1 MRRVLWATW
10 RRRLLSG
17 QSQNDDAQHFGQAG
31 LAYSGL
37 RPLPASPLPSTLG
50 VMTTTLKNRLLLT
63 WAIAVV
69 PLLFA
74 AFVFVSYRYALGHNE
89 LPFLG
94 TREWRWHLAF
104 VIALG
109 SGIVCT
115 FLGSSG
121 RIAGRAVASGG
132 YLLIMGFALLFVGS
146 FIACSQGD
154 CL

>member
-1 MRRVLWATW
+1 
-10 RRRLLSG
+10 
-17 QSQNDDAQHFGQAG
+17 
-31 LAYSGL
+31 
-37 RPLPASPLPSTLG
+37 
-50 VMTTTLKNRLLLT
+50 MTTTLKNRLLLT

-74 AFVFVSYRYALGHNE
+74 AYVFVAYRYSLGQSE

-94 TREWRWHLAF
+94 GREWRWYFAF
-104 VIALG
+104 ALALG

-121 RIAGRAVASGG
+121 RIVGRAVATGG
-132 YLLIMGFALLFVGS
+132 YLLIMSFVLLSVGA